1 MNAMEITGKLY
12 SMLNGENQAKVLN
25 AAENMLAEQQQP
37 QNIKTFDYNG
47 QEVRTVE
54 ISGQP
59 WFVAADVCNYFGVTN
74 RNRIM
79 QQVDEEDKGGTQMD
93 TPGGRQNVTVI
104 NESGLY
110 SLLFAMQP
118 QKARGVT
125 DEYIAARTKQLNAF
139 RRWVTHD
146 VLPSIR
152 KTGGYIAG
160 QETLS
165 PEELMAKALLVAKQT
180 LAERDARINEL
191 SCANSELTVQ
201 NQILLPRA
209 QYFDELVDRNLL
221 TNFRETAKELGIAP
235 KRFVNWLV
243 EQKYLYRDKKGKLL
257 PYEGKNTGLFE
268 IKEQYN
274 PKTEWSGV
282 QTLVTP
288 KGRETFRLLCM
299 GM

>member
-1 MNAMEITGKLY
+1 MITTKQQAMDTVINAFNTLNDAGKTT
-12 SMLNGENQAKVLN
+12 VLN
-25 AAENMLAEQQQP
+25 KTRELLYEQIQD
-37 QNIKTFDYNG
+37 TLRVFDYNG
-47 QEVRTVE
+47 KSIRTME
-54 ISGQP
+54 FNGQP
-59 WFVAADVCNYFGVTN
+59 WFVAVDVCNVLEIAN
-74 RNRIM
+74 SRDAVARL
-79 QQVDEEDKGGTQMD
+79 DEDEK
-93 TPGGRQNVTVI
+93 NTVGLTDGNKRGNPNTAI
-104 NESGLY
+104 VSESGLY
-110 SLLFAMQP
+110 SLILGSRKPEA
-118 QKARGVT
+118 
-125 DEYIAARTKQLNAF
+125 KQF
-139 RRWVTHD
+139 KRWITHE
-146 VLPSIR
+146 VIPSIR

-235 KRFVNWLV
+235 KRFISWLI
-243 EQKYLYRDKKGKLL
+243 EQKYIYRDKKGKLL

-268 IKEQYN
+268 LKEQFN

-288 KGRETFRLLCM
+288 KGRETFRLLCTAL
-299 GM
+299 

>member
-25 AAENMLAEQQQP
+25 AAKNMLAEQQQP

-54 ISGQP
+54 MNGQP
-59 WFVAADVCNYFGVTN
+59 WFVLKDIAEVLKLTDTNKISARLEADELTRIKFVSGGQN
-74 RNRIM
+74 REM
-79 QQVDEEDKGGTQMD
+79 LCVS
-93 TPGGRQNVTVI
+93 
-104 NESGLY
+104 ESGLY
-110 SLLFAMQP
+110 NVVLRSDRPEAKP
-118 QKARGVT
+118 
-125 DEYIAARTKQLNAF
+125 F
-139 RRWVTHD
+139 RRWITHE
-146 VLPSIR
+146 VIPSIR

>member
-1 MNAMEITGKLY
+1 MITTKQQAMDTVRNAFSTLNDAGKTT
-12 SMLNGENQAKVLN
+12 VLN
-25 AAENMLAEQQQP
+25 KARELLYEQIQD
-37 QNIKTFDYNG
+37 TLRVFDYNG
-47 QEVRTVE
+47 KSIRTME
-54 ISGQP
+54 FNGQP
-59 WFVAADVCNYFGVTN
+59 WFVAIDVCNVLEIAN
-74 RNRIM
+74 SRDAVARL
-79 QQVDEEDKGGTQMD
+79 DEDEK
-93 TPGGRQNVTVI
+93 NTVGLTDGNKRGNPNTAI
-104 NESGLY
+104 VSESGLY
-110 SLLFAMQP
+110 SLILGSRKPEA
-118 QKARGVT
+118 
-125 DEYIAARTKQLNAF
+125 KQF
-139 RRWVTHD
+139 KRWITHE
-146 VLPSIR
+146 VIPSIR